1 MLDTSKQ
8 HWCLYMQVE
17 ARGKHMSPAN
27 FLKSFGASHLPQGRT
42 FHSVFKTWMPSLS
55 AATAIDIIF
64 KSLGGNRLKIV
75 VVDEVSMLS
84 TNFIVLLDTRR
95 RSMYDP
101 DKLFGGISILF
112 IGDFI
117 QLPVTTG
124 RDLWSVMY
132 GIVLSGNDAN
142 ARNLFQKFKVHELT
156 ANMRSA
162 ECETHSRR
170 VAAFRVLP
178 PIYPSGQ
185 KWSAEDNA
193 RYIPIT
199 HPRYC

>member
-8 HWCLYMQVE
+8 QLVFIHAGGGTGKTYVTCKFFEKL
-17 ARGKHMSPAN
+17 ASRGEICRCTCPTGV
-27 FLKSFGASHLPQGRT
+27 GASHLPQGRT
-42 FHSVFKTWMPSLS
+42 FHSVDK
-55 AATAIDIIF
+55 
-64 KSLGGNRLKIV
+64 
-75 VVDEVSMLS
+75 VSMLS
-84 TNFIVLLDTRR
+84 TNFIVLVDTRL

-112 IGDFI
+112 IGDFV

-132 GIVLSGNDAN
+132 GIVSGNDAN
-142 ARNLFQKFKVHELT
+142 ARNLFQKFQVHELT

-178 PIYPSGQ
+178 PIYPFGQ
-185 KWSAEDNA
+185 K
-193 RYIPIT
+193 
-199 HPRYC
+199 